1 MLKFLLSAILFY
13 FLSSHNFSQSITI
26 EKEINSSYYELGS
39 LQINLTNENILI
51 SDGSERKFSENLTGK
66 KVIGFSPA
74 GNYFFTASYQ
84 FHASKQDYPVEIR
97 VFNREGSIIFPH
109 RFLAPFD
116 LPHSLIAINDN
127 GVLALFDPISF
138 KVELLSETETKL
150 VELEKE
156 IPFEMEK
163 AAYIQMDEDFL
174 YILTS
179 RIALDITERE
189 NNTTLYK
196 TNLFDLSVKKKNF
209 PFNTPTLLKVYGGY
223 VFVSGVWFENLQPKG
238 STIKFDLEL
247 NQLASNERVVEQL
260 IPFGKKYYAK
270 YFDTVYELGNDLS
283 ISKEKKFST
292 GERIFDIGVSNEKL
306 IAISKKAGN
315 FSVYSFFP
323 DFKIDFIEGLNKF
336 AIKEFDNISISNN
349 SLMIHSDSGSIKLKI
364 NDN

>member
-1 MLKFLLSAILFY
+1 
-13 FLSSHNFSQSITI
+13 LSSHNFSQSITI

-39 LQINLTNENILI
+39 LQIYLTNENILI
-51 SDGSERKFSENLTGK
+51 LNGSEKKFSENLRGK
-66 KVIGFSPA
+66 KVIGFSPS

-84 FHASKQDYPVEIR
+84 FSASKQGYPVEVR

-116 LPHSLIAINDN
+116 LPHSLIATNDN
-127 GVLALFDPISF
+127 GVLAIFDPISF

-163 AAYIQMDEDFL
+163 AVFIQMDEDFL

-196 TNLFDLSVKKKNF
+196 TNLIDLSVKKKDF

-223 VFVSGVWFENLQPKG
+223 VFVSGVWFKNLQPMG
-238 STIKFDLEL
+238 NTFKFDLEL
-247 NQLASNERVVEQL
+247 NHLALNELIVEQL
-260 IPFGKKYYAK
+260 IPFGKNYYAK
-270 YFDTVYELGNDLS
+270 YFDTVYQLENDLS
-283 ISKEKKFST
+283 ISKEKKLSN
-292 GERIFDIGVSNEKL
+292 GERIFDIGISNDKL
-306 IAISKKAGN
+306 IALSSKIGECCL
-315 FSVYSFFP
+315 YSFFP
-323 DFKIDFIEGLNKF
+323 NFKIDFIEGLNKF

-349 SLMIHSDSGSIKLKI
+349 SLMIRHDSKSIKLKI